1 MLLYQK
7 KSYYILTAF
16 HIVII
21 AASNYLVQFPI
32 DIYKFTTTWG
42 AFTFPF
48 IFLVT
53 DLTVRTFGATLARKI
68 IFRAMLPALFVS
80 YFITV
85 GFRNGVWSEWS
96 SFYNLSTFS
105 IRIVLASFAAYVVG
119 QIMDIYVFNKLRQA
133 KHWWYAPVAAAIF
146 GNFVDTYSFYYIAF
160 YKGSDSFLAQNV
172 FELATVDYA
181 FKMFISTLFFLPMYK
196 VLLDKITIGIRNQ

>member
-1 MLLYQK
+1 MLLHQK

-32 DIYKFTTTWG
+32 EIYKFTTTWG

-48 IFLVT
+48 IFLAT
-53 DLTVRTFGATLARKI
+53 DLTVRVFGAQLARKI
-68 IFRAMLPALFVS
+68 IFKAMLPALLVS

-85 GFRNGVWSEWS
+85 GFREGVWAGWS
-96 SFYNLSTFS
+96 SFYTFSIFS
-105 IRIVLASFAAYVVG
+105 IRIVLASFSAYVVG

-133 KHWWYAPVAAAIF
+133 KYWWYAPIAAAIF
-146 GNFVDTYSFYYIAF
+146 GNLIDTYSFYYIAF
-160 YKGSDSFLAQNV
+160 YKGSDSFLAENV

-181 FKMFISTLFFLPMYK
+181 FKMLISTLFFLPLYK
-196 VLLDKITIGIRNQ
+196 VLLNRIIISIGPK